1 MKKLFN
7 LVVVV
12 SGLALM
18 SPAMA
23 CDKEDG
29 AHVALANQN
38 EKVAQAPKK
47 DAGKFTAVAAV
58 TAKTKTTNPRYIA
71 PFE

>member
-1 MKKLFN
+1 
-7 LVVVV
+7 
-12 SGLALM
+12 
-18 SPAMA
+18 MA

-29 AHVALANQN
+29 AHAVLANQN

-47 DAGKFTAVAAV
+47 DVGKYTAVATV
-58 TAKTKTTNPRYIA
+58 TAKANTVNPRYIA